1 MKKLGSKLLAMAL
14 LFTISF
20 VIQANVCY
28 AITSAGE
35 ASYAGIDV
43 SNWQGYIDYSRV
55 RQAGIQVV
63 YIKASQGRT
72 YRDPYVEINYQNA
85 KANGLKV
92 GFYHFLTATNVREAE
107 QEANFFAS
115 VIAGKEPD
123 CKLVMDYETFQGVGV
138 TTINQIAETFLQKVQ
153 QLTGK
158 QTIVYSNLYDSQ
170 HIFNK
175 NLANQYELWLAYYGN
190 DQNLTSITSN
200 WNEWIGIQ
208 YDDKGI
214 IPGINGYVDR
224 DNFTASI
231 FLSETGEIPDQGNS
245 GSENTSGGETIRY
258 TIKKG
263 DTLSQIANR
272 YGTTVAELAGINQIA
287 NPNLIY
293 PGQIITIPTDS
304 SILGNETRCTGKI
317 IYTVKRGDTLWGI
330 ANRYGIT
337 VSQLVSINQISNPNL
352 IYPGEQI
359 RITSLS
365 SPNCN
370 QNQTISP
377 PITGITYVVRRGDT
391 LWSIA
396 RRYGVTVR
404 YLVEKNNVQNPNL
417 IYPGQ
422 IIRI

>member
-72 YRDPYVEINYQNA
+72 YRDPYLEINYQNA

-391 LWSIA
+391 LWSIS

>member
-72 YRDPYVEINYQNA
+72 YRDPYLEINYQNA

-224 DNFTASI
+224 DNFTAGI
-231 FLSETGEIPDQGNS
+231 FLSEAGEIPDQGNS
-245 GSENTSGGETIRY
+245 GSENASGGETIRY

>member
-175 NLANQYELWLAYYGN
+175 NLANQYQLWLAYYGN
-190 DQNLTSITSN
+190 DQNLTSTTSN

-224 DNFTASI
+224 DNFTAGI
-231 FLSETGEIPDQGNS
+231 FLSEAGEIPDQGNS
-245 GSENTSGGETIRY
+245 GSENASGGETIRY
-258 TIKKG
+258 TIKRG

-287 NPNLIY
+287 DPNLIY

>member
-175 NLANQYELWLAYYGN
+175 NLANQYQLWLAYYGN
-190 DQNLTSITSN
+190 DQNLTSTTSN

-224 DNFTASI
+224 DNFTAGI
-231 FLSETGEIPDQGNS
+231 FLSEAGEIPDQGNS
-245 GSENTSGGETIRY
+245 GSENASGGETIRY
-258 TIKKG
+258 TIKRG

-287 NPNLIY
+287 DPNLIY

-352 IYPGEQI
+352 IYPGEKI

-391 LWSIA
+391 LWSIS